1 MKKLYRSRDDR
12 KIGGVCGGIA
22 EYFDWDPTLVRVG
35 AVVLAVLWGAG
46 FWAYIIAWA
55 IIPERPAH
63 IDVDY
68 DVSSEPVHEDQQ
80 KDQEKNKT
88 NSGQDKSNNDN
99 GDQQKYYDI

>member
-22 EYFDWDPTLVRVG
+22 EYFNLDPTLVRVG
-35 AVVLAVLWGAG
+35 AVVLTILWGAG

-55 IIPERPAH
+55 IVPERPAH

-80 KDQEKNKT
+80 KDSKSDQN
-88 NSGQDKSNNDN
+88 NSDNDN
-99 GDQQKYYDI
+99 DQKYYDI

>member
-1 MKKLYRSRDDR
+1 MKKLYRSREHR

-35 AVVLAVLWGAG
+35 AVVLTVLWGAG

-68 DVSSEPVHEDQQ
+68 DVSSEPVQEDQQ
-80 KDQEKNKT
+80 KDQT
-88 NSGQDKSNNDN
+88 NSGQGKSNNDN
-99 GDQQKYYDI
+99 GEQQKHYDI

>member
-1 MKKLYRSRDDR
+1 MKKLYRSREHR
-12 KIGGVCGGIA
+12 KIGGICGGIA

-35 AVVLAVLWGAG
+35 AVVLTVLWGAG

-68 DVSSEPVHEDQQ
+68 DVSPEPVHEEQQQDESKQDQ
-80 KDQEKNKT
+80 NK
-88 NSGQDKSNNDN
+88 N
-99 GDQQKYYDI
+99 GDDDPKYYDI